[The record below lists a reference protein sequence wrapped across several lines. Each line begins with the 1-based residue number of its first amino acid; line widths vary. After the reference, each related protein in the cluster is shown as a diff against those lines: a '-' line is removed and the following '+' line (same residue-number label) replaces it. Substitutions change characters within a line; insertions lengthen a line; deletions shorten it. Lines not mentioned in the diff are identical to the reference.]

1 MTDAWVDARI
11 TRIEKQTPRI
21 TSFFFDVAPPFR
33 AGQHVDVRLTAED
46 GYRAER
52 SYSIASAPG
61 TPVELAIDRLPDGEV
76 SGFFHEI
83 AAVGDLITL
92 SPPRGGHFVWSPT
105 EDDAGPLLLVA
116 GGSGVVPFVSMLRHR
131 SAVHAATRIA
141 VIVAARTPA
150 DVPFQT
156 ELAASG
162 ARFLYSRADAPE
174 HVARAAVDEVL
185 ASIGPP
191 ARVYVCGSN
200 GFVNAAT
207 DAVLATGVRPE
218 IVRTERYG

>member
-11 TRIEKQTPRI
+11 TRIEKRTPRI
-21 TSFFFDVAPPFR
+21 TSFFFDVAPAFL

-61 TPVELAIDRLPDGEV
+61 TPIELAIDRLPDGEV
-76 SGFFHEI
+76 SGFFHEV
-83 AAVGDLITL
+83 AAVGDLIAL
-92 SPPRGGHFVWSPT
+92 SPPRGGHFVWSPDET
-105 EDDAGPLLLVA
+105 GPLLFLA
-116 GGSGVVPFVSMLRHR
+116 GGSGVVPFVSMLRQR
-131 SAVHAATRIA
+131 SAARAATPIA
-141 VIVAARTPA
+141 VLVAARTPA
-150 DVPFQT
+150 DVAFRD
-156 ELAASG
+156 ELEASR
-162 ARFLYSRADAPE
+162 ARFLYSRAGAAE
-174 HVARAAVDEVL
+174 HVSRAVVDEVL
-185 ASIGPP
+185 AAIGPP

-207 DAVLATGVRPE
+207 DAVLATGIRSE